1 MSIMRKSIMGLL
13 AAGMLSIW
21 GMPDDAFA
29 QAALSSGCATL
40 AQNQAWN
47 DGIMA
52 LRVGVETKDY
62 DAALKAATPL
72 TSICGESPILNYY
85 VGLAM
90 QGSGDDVK
98 ALIYFQKASQHMS
111 DFTVP
116 PEISRRIWYARY
128 EGEYPER
135 TEDAV
140 LRRAEENKRLTAQ
153 NTDLTEKLSQA
164 ERTIENLNLS
174 HKVTIDQMH
183 AEAQSR
189 YAATMWTG
197 VGVGIAGILV
207 GVGGGLLQHFVE
219 KVDHGDP
226 SNTYEPKLTPQ
237 YISGWAMLGGGIGMT
252 LAGAIVAGIGGYQYT
267 HAGLEDTVADDVSVS
282 FNFTGTGATFGMTF

>member
-13 AAGMLSIW
+13 AAGMLSVW

-62 DAALKAATPL
+62 DAALKAAAPL

-153 NTDLTEKLSQA
+153 STDLTEKLAQA

-183 AEAQSR
+183 AEAKSR

-207 GVGGGLLQHFVE
+207 GVGGGLLAYFS
-219 KVDHGDP
+219 
-226 SNTYEPKLTPQ
+226 SNNEAAAITPQ
-237 YISGWAMLGGGIGMT
+237 YISGLAMLGGGIGMT

-267 HAGLEDTVADDVSVS
+267 HVGLEDTVTDDVSVS

>member
-1 MSIMRKSIMGLL
+1 
-13 AAGMLSIW
+13 
-21 GMPDDAFA
+21 
-29 QAALSSGCATL
+29 
-40 AQNQAWN
+40 
-47 DGIMA
+47 MA

-62 DAALKAATPL
+62 DAALKAAAPL

-183 AEAQSR
+183 AEAKSR

-207 GVGGGLLQHFVE
+207 GVGGGLLAYFS
-219 KVDHGDP
+219 
-226 SNTYEPKLTPQ
+226 SNNEAAAITPQ
-237 YISGWAMLGGGIGMT
+237 YISGLAMLGGGIGMT

-267 HAGLEDTVADDVSVS
+267 HVGLEGTVTDDVSVS

>member
-62 DAALKAATPL
+62 DAALKAAAPL

-153 NTDLTEKLSQA
+153 NTDLTEKLAQA

-183 AEAQSR
+183 AEAKSR

-207 GVGGGLLQHFVE
+207 GVGGGLLAYFS
-219 KVDHGDP
+219 
-226 SNTYEPKLTPQ
+226 SNNEAAAITPQ
-237 YISGWAMLGGGIGMT
+237 YISGLAMLGGGIGMT

-267 HAGLEDTVADDVSVS
+267 HVGLEDTVTDDVSVS

>member
-62 DAALKAATPL
+62 DAALKAAAPL

-207 GVGGGLLQHFVE
+207 GVGGGLLAYFS
-219 KVDHGDP
+219 
-226 SNTYEPKLTPQ
+226 SNNEAAAITPQ
-237 YISGWAMLGGGIGMT
+237 YISGLAMLGGGIGMT
-252 LAGAIVAGIGGYQYT
+252 LAGAIFAGIGGYQYT
-267 HAGLEDTVADDVSVS
+267 HVGLEDTVTDDVSVS

>member
-1 MSIMRKSIMGLL
+1 MSIIRKSIMGLL

-72 TSICGESPILNYY
+72 TTICGESPILNYY

-90 QGSGDDVK
+90 QGTGDNVK
-98 ALIYFQKASQHMS
+98 ALIYFQKASQYMT
-111 DFTVP
+111 DFAVP
-116 PEISRRIWYARY
+116 PEIARRIWYARY
-128 EGEYPER
+128 EGEHPER
-135 TEDAV
+135 AEDAV

-153 NTDLTEKLSQA
+153 NTDLTEKLAQA

-207 GVGGGLLQHFVE
+207 GVGGGLLAYFS
-219 KVDHGDP
+219 
-226 SNTYEPKLTPQ
+226 SNNEAAAITPQ
-237 YISGWAMLGGGIGMT
+237 YISGLAMLGGGIGMT

-267 HAGLEDTVADDVSVS
+267 HVGLEDTVTDDVSVS